1 MSDSIHV
8 FNKVADSYDDWYSHP
23 QGNQIFKAEL
33 NVVNHL
39 IPEKGF
45 GVEVGA
51 GTGIFAKHLTSI
63 ERLVICLDPS
73 PKMLSQAKKRD
84 IISILGVGEYLPF
97 RRGVLD
103 FAYLV
108 AVVEFLDDPVTV
120 FEDIHRTLKKSGS
133 LTVLFI
139 NSDSVWG
146 DFYRELGIKG
156 DLVFKNAKLYSFNQV
171 VGLLSL
177 AGFIVTSSVGT
188 LTSGPMEQE
197 VGGELVAP
205 SSSTGVIVVTV
216 YAFLE

>member
-1 MSDSIHV
+1 MSDSIRA
-8 FNKVADSYDDWYSHP
+8 FNKVADSYDAWYSHP
-23 QGNQIFKAEL
+23 QGNQIYKAEL
-33 NVVNHL
+33 NVVDHL

-51 GTGIFAKHLTSI
+51 GTGIFAKHLTSV
-63 ERLVICLDPS
+63 ERRVICLDPS
-73 PKMLSQAKKRD
+73 PKMLSQALKRG
-84 IISILGVGEYLPF
+84 IISILGVGENLPF
-97 RRGVLD
+97 RQSVLD

-120 FEDIHRTLKKSGS
+120 FGDIHRTLKKSGS

-156 DLVFKNAKLYSFNQV
+156 DLVFKNAELYSLNQV
-171 VGLLSL
+171 VELLSL
-177 AGFIVTSSVGT
+177 ADFIVASSVGT
-188 LTSGPMEQE
+188 LTTGPMEQE

-205 SSSTGVIVVTV
+205 SSSTGIIAVSA
-216 YAFLE
+216 YAFLG

>member
-1 MSDSIHV
+1 MSDSIRA

-23 QGNQIFKAEL
+23 QGNQIFNAEL
-33 NVVNHL
+33 NVVDHL

-51 GTGIFAKHLTSI
+51 GTGIFAKHLTSV

-73 PKMLSQAKKRD
+73 PKMLSHALKRG
-84 IISILGVGEYLPF
+84 IISILGVGENLPF
-97 RRGVLD
+97 RQSVLD

-120 FEDIHRTLKKSGS
+120 FEDIRWTLKKSGS

-156 DLVFKNAKLYSFNQV
+156 DLVFKNAELYSFNQV
-171 VGLLSL
+171 VELLSL
-177 AGFIVTSSVGT
+177 ADFIVTSSVGT
-188 LTSGPMEQE
+188 LTTGPMEQE
-197 VGGELVAP
+197 VSGELVAP
-205 SSSTGVIVVTV
+205 SSSTGVIAVTA
-216 YAFLE
+216 YAFLG